1 MPISVSGSA
10 MEHLKRWALILCL
23 GMLLAGLVP
32 VEGASAAGPFTLGV
46 KRGSSYVYIN
56 EKEMFVNVT
65 LEGGQA
71 PYTVEADFSLEKESR
86 EVIRETYEQAG
97 TYVISRIPR
106 KGGDWKIT
114 VTAQDAAGET
124 KKRTVEIRGS
134 TRSYDTEKEYRDGL
148 DRLPLTG
155 DWRADLVMVAQ
166 FQLGYREST
175 SDYIEGDNG
184 EEIGATRY
192 GLWMDDPYSEWCASF
207 IGYSMFQAQIPLV
220 YRIGYAD
227 VPAWVERAK
236 EMDAYRRRDH
246 QPQIGDI
253 VFLIPRN
260 MSGIGHIGIVEFV
273 TENTIGTIEGNVS
286 DSVARRTYYL
296 DDERIAGY
304 ASMEAMMDDYGVKYT
319 EDPQVVY
326 RINDFTDCGGIVS
339 RNKVNMR
346 RGTDS
351 GSERLF
357 KNIEKGTAL
366 TVLAEIIIND
376 ERWLQVE
383 HEGKL
388 GYILKKYVDVDTDPA
403 A

>member
-1 MPISVSGSA
+1 MPISVSGTV
-10 MEHLKRWALILCL
+10 MERLRRWTLILCV
-23 GMLLAGLVP
+23 GMLMAGLAP
-32 VEGASAAGPFTLGV
+32 MKGACAAGAFSLSV

-56 EKEMFVNVT
+56 EKEMFVTVA
-65 LEGGQA
+65 LEGGTA
-71 PYTVEADFSLEKESR
+71 PYTVEADFSLADESR
-86 EVIRETYEQAG
+86 EVIRETYEQPG
-97 TYVISRIPR
+97 TYTISRMPR

-114 VTAQDAAGET
+114 VTAEDAAGER

-134 TRSYDTEKEYRDGL
+134 TRSYDTEEEYRDGL
-148 DRLPLTG
+148 DRLRLTG
-155 DWRADLVMVAQ
+155 DWRADLVTVAQ

-175 SDYIEGDNG
+175 SDYIEGDSG
-184 EEIGATRY
+184 QEIGATRY

-227 VPAWVERAK
+227 VYDWIESARN
-236 EMDAYRRRDH
+236 MNAYRRRDH

-260 MSGIGHIGIVEFV
+260 ADTASHIGIVEFV
-273 TENTIGTIEGNVS
+273 TENTIGTIEGNVN

-304 ASMEAMMDDYGVKYT
+304 ASMEAMMDDYGVKYA

-326 RINDFTDCGGIVS
+326 RINDFTDRGGIVS
-339 RNKVNMR
+339 RSKVNMR